1 MRFAGHRVDEDEVH
15 AYSLPHDRGK
25 RDARRAAGRT
35 RRVGGDHSVGLQH
48 RAVQLEVRLECDF
61 HHAVETQSSRERLD
75 SRGGVLFFPVDDE
88 IGTRLTRDFLL
99 LGPAHAGG
107 DSRPAPFRELDRRV
121 ADRAAAARDEHGLPL
136 NTPVPKKAAV
146 RSHPGDAEAG
156 SDLEAGTLG
165 KTHRILRRDRD
176 VFGGGAESAAALRLV
191 NPHALTYP
199 RSRHARPDRVD
210 DAGSVLMRNHA
221 RKRHFHASV
230 PAAAQLRVG
239 RIDSGKMQLDSDFAR
254 RGLRIGQLAE
264 HEDFRRRPF
273 ALVVRRPH
281 AVSFFAS
288 GRL

>member
-1 MRFAGHRVDEDEVH
+1 MH
-15 AYSLPHDRGK
+15 AYSLPHDSGE
-25 RDARRAAGRT
+25 RDARRAVGRT
-35 RRVGGDHSVGLQH
+35 GRVGSDYSVGLQH
-48 RAVQLEVRLECDF
+48 RAIELEVRLEGDF
-61 HHAVETQSSRERLD
+61 HHAVDTRSPRERPD
-75 SRGGVLFFPVDDE
+75 SGGDVVCLAVDHE
-88 IGTRLTRDFLL
+88 IGARPARDLLL
-99 LGPAHAGG
+99 LGPAHGSG
-107 DSRPAPFRELDRRV
+107 DARSTPFRELDRRV
-121 ADRAAAARDEHGLPL
+121 ADRAAAARDEHGLSL
-136 NTPVPKKAAV
+136 DTTVLEKAAV
-146 RSHPGDAEAG
+146 RGHSGDAEAG
-156 SDLEAGTLG
+156 SGLEAGSLG
-165 KTHRILRRDRD
+165 KRHRILRRDRD

-191 NPHALTYP
+191 NPHALADP